1 MYIKL
6 TRDLKTT
13 VVYELNKLYLFAYF
27 CFWLLK
33 KQLRDNA
40 TFLTQALLR

>member
-13 VVYELNKLYLFAYF
+13 VVYELNCICLFIN
-27 CFWLLK
+27 LL
-33 KQLRDNA
+33 LA
-40 TFLTQALLR
+40 A